1 MMNRAGAPAC
11 SARGIAVAAGGAF
24 AAFYTFY
31 AAAPMIFDGLSP
43 SSGVRVAILMA
54 VVVAVQPLVL
64 VRGRW
69 YRDRRPIVLATL
81 VAMSLGIATLPL
93 AGQWPGPLLLAAGFG
108 VFVVTSTAWVK
119 ETAASG
125 RLGKALGIYGFGSAA
140 GGAIGAPTGL
150 LLAHHTGVGG
160 VALVGAIFAAVA
172 LIPTLRVQAASD
184 PRTTNTIGPQSDMA
198 SPRTGRS
205 SRKPKMSA
213 VLMASATG
221 HLLAVTIY
229 AAALSALGASAES
242 QSIWIIVGSAFMI
255 QASLSAGRLIG
266 GVFSD
271 HLTPALTSTAA
282 LILLAISAAGF
293 TLSTSSTVMFVA
305 AVLIGLASGAAQTA
319 ALTAMM
325 RRAHNSASTERA
337 SATWNICFDIG
348 LGLGALSAGL
358 LL

>member
-1 MMNRAGAPAC
+1 MMNRTVGPAR

-31 AAAPMIFDGLSP
+31 AAAPVIFDGLSP
-43 SSGVRVAILMA
+43 SGGVRVAILMA

-69 YRDRRPIVLATL
+69 FRDRRRTVLSTL
-81 VAMSLGIATLPL
+81 MAMSLGIATLPL
-93 AGQWPGPLLLAAGFG
+93 FGQWPGPLLLAAGFG

-125 RLGKALGIYGFGSAA
+125 RLGKALGTYGFGSAA
-140 GGAIGAPTGL
+140 GGAVGAPIGL
-150 LLAHHTGVGG
+150 LLAHHTGIGG
-160 VALVGAIFAAVA
+160 VALAGAIFAAVA
-172 LIPTLRVQAASD
+172 LIPTVRIHTTTGPSTTGITEPQPGTAQLGAA
-184 PRTTNTIGPQSDMA
+184 
-198 SPRTGRS
+198 RS
-205 SRKPKMSA
+205 SSTPGVPV
-213 VLMASATG
+213 VLMVSAAG

-242 QSIWIIVGSAFMI
+242 QSIWITVGSAFII

-266 GVFSD
+266 GTLSD
-271 HLTPALTSTAA
+271 HLTPALTGTAA
-282 LILLAISAAGF
+282 LTLLAISTAGF
-293 TLSTSSTVMFVA
+293 TVSTASTVILVTA
-305 AVLIGLASGAAQTA
+305 GLIGLASGAGQTA

-325 RRAHNSASTERA
+325 RRARNPAGTERA

-358 LL
+358 IL

>member
-1 MMNRAGAPAC
+1 MTHEVGDPVRN
-11 SARGIAVAAGGAF
+11 ARSIAVAAGGAF

-31 AAAPMIFDGLSP
+31 AAAPVIFDGLSP
-43 SSGVRVAILMA
+43 SGGVRVAILMA

-69 YRDRRPIVLATL
+69 FRNRRRAVLATL
-81 VAMSLGIATLPL
+81 ATMSFGTAALPF

-119 ETAASG
+119 ETSNPSQ
-125 RLGKALGIYGFGSAA
+125 LGKALGVYGFGSAA

-150 LLAHHTGVGG
+150 LLAHHTGIGG
-160 VALVGAIFAAVA
+160 VALAGALFAAAA
-172 LIPTLRVQAASD
+172 LIPTSRIHTTTD
-184 PRTTNTIGPQSDMA
+184 PSTTDITEPQLGTTPPGA
-198 SPRTGRS
+198 GRS
-205 SRKPKMSA
+205 SSTPTMPA
-213 VLMASATG
+213 VLMVSATG

-242 QSIWIIVGSAFMI
+242 QSIWVTVGSAFMI

-266 GVFSD
+266 GTLSD
-271 HLTPALTSTAA
+271 RLTPALTGMAA
-282 LILLAISAAGF
+282 LTLLAISAVGFILSAPPTMTLVTAG
-293 TLSTSSTVMFVA
+293 
-305 AVLIGLASGAAQTA
+305 LIGLASGAGQTA

-325 RRAHNSASTERA
+325 RRGHNPAGTERA

-358 LL
+358 IL